1 MKNSNE
7 NLIFFL
13 LFFFRKTT
21 NEEAYAV
28 HRKGPPTLSS
38 VCDDKT
44 LLRAEAAGRPS
55 NWEDHKRSSY
65 AGRRSRRNSITTA
78 EDSQL
83 TIENFGGSQVR
94 KNLVHETLL
103 KKIEAIRVR
112 LGNYLLILIKS
123 FRFSL
128 CLFLRFIFN
137 FLLYIFILKKKKIL

>member
-1 MKNSNE
+1 MHLIKYNNNNNE
-7 NLIFFL
+7 KKQIEYFY
-13 LFFFRKTT
+13 RKTT

-44 LLRAEAAGRPS
+44 LIRAEAAGRPS
-55 NWEDHKRSSY
+55 NWDDHKRPSY
-65 AGRRSRRNSITTA
+65 AGRRSRRNSVTLA

-94 KNLVHETLL
+94 KNLVSETLL

-112 LGNYLLILIKS
+112 LGNYLLILI
-123 FRFSL
+123 
-128 CLFLRFIFN
+128 
-137 FLLYIFILKKKKIL
+137 